1 MVLSFFGG
9 IMKKKKYY
17 AVHKGQ
23 PPAPVIIEDWILC
36 KEKIHNFPGAQY
48 KSFKTKEAA
57 IAYLAMKE
65 GVEPLVFAADHP
77 ELAEGIQMALL
88 ENKEDLIYNRPKETE
103 VDLYVDGSF
112 QEGIAAYGYGCVLVR
127 DGEVIDSFFGFGSKK
142 DAVALRN
149 VSGEMLGAV
158 EGLKKVYSL
167 GYKSVSLHFDYQ
179 GIESWAIGE
188 WKRNNIHTAAYHE
201 YMKKVRRKIQI
212 AFVKVQAHSG
222 NKWNEMADVLAKEG
236 VQAAKHGKH

>member
-1 MVLSFFGG
+1 MVFSFFGG

-17 AVHKGQ
+17 AIHKGQ
-23 PPAPVIIEDWILC
+23 PPAPVIIDDWILC

-65 GVEPLVFAADHP
+65 GVEPLVFVADHP

-103 VDLYVDGSF
+103 IDLYVDGSF
-112 QEGIAAYGYGCVLVR
+112 QEGISAYGYGCVLVL
-127 DGEVIDSFFGFGSKK
+127 DGEVIDSFFGFGNKK

>member
-1 MVLSFFGG
+1 MVFSFFGG

-17 AVHKGQ
+17 AIHKGQ
-23 PPAPVIIEDWILC
+23 PPAPVIIDDWILC

-65 GVEPLVFAADHP
+65 GVEPLVFVADHP

-112 QEGIAAYGYGCVLVR
+112 QEGIAAYGYGCVLVL
-127 DGEVIDSFFGFGSKK
+127 DGEVIDSFFGFGNKK

-201 YMKKVRRKIQI
+201 YMKKVRGKIQI

>member
-1 MVLSFFGG
+1 MVFSFFGG

-17 AVHKGQ
+17 AIHKGQ
-23 PPAPVIIEDWILC
+23 PPAPVIIDDWILC

-65 GVEPLVFAADHP
+65 GVEPLVFVADHP

-103 VDLYVDGSF
+103 IDLYVDGSF
-112 QEGIAAYGYGCVLVR
+112 QEGIAAYGYGCVLVL
-127 DGEVIDSFFGFGSKK
+127 DGEVIDSFFGFGNKK

-188 WKRNNIHTAAYHE
+188 WKRNNIHTSAYHE